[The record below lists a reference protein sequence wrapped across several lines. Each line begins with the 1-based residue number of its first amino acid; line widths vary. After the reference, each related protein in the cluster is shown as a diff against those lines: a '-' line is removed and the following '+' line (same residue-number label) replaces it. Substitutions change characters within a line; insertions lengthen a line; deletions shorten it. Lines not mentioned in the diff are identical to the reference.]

1 MGMVGGPLARYGREG
16 MAEMGSDSTSF
27 HAAPRT
33 KNYTHHLS
41 LVWLLPAGCLIMK
54 EEEANHPFSLLDQD
68 HGCPTFSGPH

>member
-54 EEEANHPFSLLDQD
+54 EEEKNTMSIFKDP
-68 HGCPTFSGPH
+68 CVIVIKRKPVY